1 MASKTK
7 PVVGQPEA
15 SSGKNL
21 GGVAMLKHLDPDE
34 VLFRQGD
41 PSDFAFLVLS
51 GSADVLREAGEDT
64 IVLGSVHAGEFVGEM
79 GVLEGRPRS
88 ATVRATSSLEAEL
101 IERQAFLERVSSEP
115 ELARKLLVRMSARLR
130 DVDDMLAYLYAG
142 KGTEDAEDRRDLIE
156 APRSIEALPSITLAA
171 TTYGAKFFVGSEPI
185 PIAHL
190 PFTVGRQPGEHETA
204 AAIAPDLAVP
214 EPAPYRLSR
223 AHFTLM
229 GREGEV
235 LVRDLNSALGTIVN
249 DRPLGRDFP
258 SDSAPLHKGDNTLVA
273 GGRGS
278 PFAFVVTLS

>member
-1 MASKTK
+1 MAWKTH
-7 PVVGQPEA
+7 PVFWQPEA

-21 GGVAMLKHLDPDE
+21 GGVAMRKHFDRDE

-51 GSADVLREAGEDT
+51 GSADVLRAVGEDS
-64 IVLGSVHAGEFVGEM
+64 IVLGSVNAGEFVGEM

-101 IERQAFLERVSSEP
+101 IERQAFLDRVSSEP

-142 KGTEDAEDRRDLIE
+142 KGTEDADGRRDLIE
-156 APRSIEALPSITLAA
+156 TPQSGEALPSITLAA
-171 TTYGAKFFVGSEPI
+171 TTYGAKFFVGADPI
-185 PIAHL
+185 RIAHL
-190 PFTVGRQPGEHETA
+190 PFTVGRQPGEQETGA
-204 AAIAPDLAVP
+204 TIAPDLAIF

-229 GREGEV
+229 RREGEL
-235 LVRDLNSALGTIVN
+235 LVRDLNSTLGTIVN

-258 SDSAPLHKGDNTLVA
+258 SDSAALHKGDNTLVA
-273 GGRGS
+273 GGKGS
-278 PFAFVVTLS
+278 PFAFVVTVS

>member
-1 MASKTK
+1 
-7 PVVGQPEA
+7 
-15 SSGKNL
+15 
-21 GGVAMLKHLDPDE
+21 MLKHFAPDE

-51 GSADVLREAGEDT
+51 GSADVLREAGEDAV
-64 IVLGSVHAGEFVGEM
+64 VLGTVHAGEFVGEM

-88 ATVRATSSLEAEL
+88 ATVRATSRVEAEL

-142 KGTEDAEDRRDLIE
+142 KDTGEADGRRDLIE
-156 APRSIEALPSITLAA
+156 APREALPSITLAA
-171 TTYGAKFFVGSEPI
+171 TTYGAKFFVGADPI
-185 PIAHL
+185 PILHL

-235 LVRDLNSALGTIVN
+235 VVRDLNSTLGTIVN

-258 SDSAPLHKGDNTLVA
+258 SDSAPLHKGENTLVA